1 MHSKAYLKGGDKMNI
16 DDMILKE
23 LHSIKI
29 QGKWTTKKAVVA
41 LSDWYDF
48 PCDLN
53 CKSYYDEV
61 SDSTYV
67 LFFKMKG

>member
-1 MHSKAYLKGGDKMNI
+1 MSI

-23 LHSIKI
+23 MHAIKL

-48 PCDLN
+48 PVDLN
-53 CKSYYDEV
+53 CKACYD
-61 SDSTYV
+61 DDNDTTYV
-67 LFFKMKG
+67 LFFKMKGEHNETL